1 MIYTYY
7 MPTASSRS
15 ERDLQ
20 KKVGSITYSMQKDKL
35 RYRNVWSQKRLGR
48 VCVADFHISYFLLR
62 QYLQTELRSLLG
74 TFI

>member
-15 ERDLQ
+15 ERDSQ

-48 VCVADFHISYFLLR
+48 VCVEDFHISHFLLS
-62 QYLQTELRSLLG
+62 QYLQTEFRSLLE